1 MKPFNQTKF
10 GKFLHKAKDVVPEVL
25 DVGAH
30 IVKGDISGAIKECG
44 DLLRKKAETDEKAQE
59 LLLEF
64 EKSKRDFELEV
75 FKITV
80 EDRKDARALYV
91 QNNSLQKIFAITFL
105 IGYVV
110 LTGVMLFGS
119 YASVVENVKFEN
131 YHVAFLTGL
140 FTQMSTKLN
149 TIVDFLFGGSL
160 HKE

>member
-1 MKPFNQTKF
+1 MKPFKETKF
-10 GKFLHKAKDVVPEVL
+10 GKFLNKAKDVVPEVL

-30 IVKGDISGAIKECG
+30 VVKGDISGAIKECG

-59 LLLEF
+59 LLFEF
-64 EKSKRDFELEV
+64 EKQKRDFELEV
-75 FKITV
+75 FKLEV
-80 EDRKDARALYV
+80 DDRKDARGLYI
-91 QNNSLQKIFAITFL
+91 QNNQLQKIFAITFL
-105 IGYVV
+105 IGYVL

-119 YASVVENVKFEN
+119 YASVVEKVHFEN

-140 FTQMSTKLN
+140 FTQMSSKLN